1 MVAQTKSILVI
12 DDNDDIRGL
21 LSLVLQKEGYEVLEA
36 AGGSEALIK
45 INESKPDLIL
55 LDVMMPGLSG
65 LEVLAV
71 MMPGLSGLEVLA
83 TIRESR
89 EKKISEVPVIMI
101 TAKST
106 IDDIDAAIEL
116 GANSYIV
123 KPFRPA
129 NLVEKVS
136 EIFQAALNN

>member
-1 MVAQTKSILVI
+1 MVAKTKSILVI

-55 LDVMMPGLSG
+55 LD
-65 LEVLAV
+65 V

-136 EIFQAALNN
+136 EIFQAALIN

>member
-1 MVAQTKSILVI
+1 MVAKTKSILVI

-65 LEVLAV
+65 LEVLA
-71 MMPGLSGLEVLA
+71 
-83 TIRESR
+83 TIRESK